1 MTLRRAQDL
10 KCTKDMS
17 MYPSER
23 SLNTLE
29 LLYGEAISRA
39 DLDGLAAEALRQAS
53 LEQKRLEKQ
62 VRRRARASDT
72 TYQYILEIRH
82 IKAR

>member
-1 MTLRRAQDL
+1 
-10 KCTKDMS
+10 

-39 DLDGLAAEALRQAS
+39 DLDGLAAEAQRQAS
-53 LEQKRLEKQ
+53 LEQKRIEKQ
-62 VRRRARASDT
+62 VGSQPMASDT
-72 TYQYILEIRH
+72 PLSMHHPLNTPFS
-82 IKAR
+82 